1 MTTPTPEQPTPEQ
14 IAAFADGQLEG
25 AEHADVAGAI
35 AADPAM
41 VAQVA
46 AHQALR
52 ARLSSHFAP
61 VASEPVPDRLAALLA
76 PPQSEV
82 VDLAQVRA
90 RRSGLPRWIW
100 AAGPALAASLVLA
113 VTLGRGGGTGAD
125 YAADQIAAAL
135 DSQLVG
141 EQPANAPVR
150 VLLSFRDSGGAYC
163 RAYSASEAS
172 GIACRD
178 REGWKLQGAVSAGAR
193 PEAGEYRQAGSESE
207 IMAQAQALAAG
218 PALDA
223 AAERAARAR
232 GWRGP
237 SD

>member
-1 MTTPTPEQPTPEQ
+1 MTTPTPEK

-25 AEHADVAGAI
+25 TERADVAAAV
-35 AADPAM
+35 AADPVLAE
-41 VAQVA
+41 QIA

-52 ARLSSHFAP
+52 ARLSNHFAP

-76 PPQSEV
+76 TPQTEV

-90 RRSGLPRWIW
+90 RRSGLPRWTW
-100 AAGPALAASLVLA
+100 VAGPALAASLVLA
-113 VTLGRGGGTGAD
+113 ITLGRGGGPGAD
-125 YAADQIAAAL
+125 YAPDQIAAAL

-163 RAYSASEAS
+163 RAYAASEAS

-178 REGWKLQGAVSAGAR
+178 SEGWKLQGASAPGAG
-193 PEAGEYRQAGSESE
+193 PVTEEYRQAGSEAE
-207 IMAQAQALAAG
+207 VMAQAQALAAG

-223 AAERAARAR
+223 EAEKAARAR
-232 GWRGP
+232 GWRGR

>member
-1 MTTPTPEQPTPEQ
+1 MTRPTPEQ

-25 AEHADVAGAI
+25 AEHADVAAAI
-35 AADPAM
+35 AADDALT
-41 VAQVA
+41 AQVA

-61 VASEPVPDRLAALLA
+61 VTSEAVPDRLVALLSA
-76 PPQSEV
+76 PQTDV

-90 RRSGLPRWIW
+90 RRRGLPRWTWI
-100 AAGPALAASLVLA
+100 AGPALAASLVLA

-125 YAADQIAAAL
+125 YAPDQIAAAL

-141 EQPANAPVR
+141 EQPGDAPVR
-150 VLLSFRDSGGAYC
+150 VLLSFRDAAGAYC
-163 RAYSASEAS
+163 RAYSASATS

-178 REGWKLQGAVSAGAR
+178 GEGWKLQGAASPGAGRAN
-193 PEAGEYRQAGSESE
+193 GEYRQAGSEAE

-223 AAERAARAR
+223 EAEKAARAR